1 MNWINFYG
9 LAVMLALMVPN
20 ILYAVRVPEGFQ
32 NLWKNR
38 AVEAAERVGRIGCF
52 GFMVLTVPGW
62 WTGFPSEEA
71 FAAYLVLNGVLTVA
85 YLLIFALNFR
95 KSGRFRALALSILPS
110 AIFLLSGVLSRYL
123 PLCLSAVLFAPC
135 HILISYRNAV
145 LAEKQGFA

>member
-1 MNWINFYG
+1 M
-9 LAVMLALMVPN
+9 
-20 ILYAVRVPEGFQ
+20 
-32 NLWKNR
+32 
-38 AVEAAERVGRIGCF
+38 EAAEQVGRIGCF

-71 FAAYLVLNGVLTVA
+71 FATYLVLNGVLTVA

-145 LAEKQGFA
+145 LAEKQ

>member
-38 AVEAAERVGRIGCF
+38 AVEAAEQVGRIGCF

-71 FAAYLVLNGVLTVA
+71 FATYLVLNGVLTVA

-95 KSGRFRALALSILPS
+95 KSGRFRALVLSILPS

-145 LAEKQGFA
+145 LAEKQ

>member
-20 ILYAVRVPEGFQ
+20 ILYAARVPEGFY

-38 AVEAAERVGRIGCF
+38 AVEAAEQVGRIGCF

-62 WTGFPSEEA
+62 WTGFPSGEA

-145 LAEKQGFA
+145 LAEKQ

>member
-9 LAVMLALMVPN
+9 LAVMLALKVPN
-20 ILYAVRVPEGFQ
+20 ILYAVR
-32 NLWKNR
+32 
-38 AVEAAERVGRIGCF
+38 
-52 GFMVLTVPGW
+52 VPGW

-71 FAAYLVLNGVLTVA
+71 FATYLVLNGVLTVA

-145 LAEKQGFA
+145 PAEKQ

>member
-38 AVEAAERVGRIGCF
+38 AVEAAEQVGRFGCF

-71 FAAYLVLNGVLTVA
+71 FATYLVLNGVLTVA
-85 YLLIFALNFR
+85 YLLIFALCFR
-95 KSGRFRALALSILPS
+95 KNGRSRALALSILPS

-145 LAEKQGFA
+145 LAEKQ

>member
-20 ILYAVRVPEGFQ
+20 ILYAVRVPEGFH

-38 AVEAAERVGRIGCF
+38 AVEAAEQVGRIGCF

-71 FAAYLVLNGVLTVA
+71 FATYLVLNGVLTVA
-85 YLLIFALNFR
+85 YLLIFAMNFR

-145 LAEKQGFA
+145 LAEKQ